1 MPTLKLEDGATIFIP
16 DESPETIKEYT
27 EAYNKTKQGETG
39 VLGDIGRG
47 LFLVGP
53 QKAVQGLAETGS
65 SIIDFIADTDLT
77 ADVKEHFDRVAYEKP
92 KTQAGE
98 IASFFGQFGIPG
110 LGAAGVLTRYGKAK
124 GTFNKAK
131 GALGFGVVDGA
142 VATDDT
148 VTISDLVLDSE
159 SDEERLARLDG
170 SEAAAK
176 RLLDKMNVAAEAS
189 AFVFGLPLALSGTK
203 AAAKKSVDL
212 VAPAASHIAKIGLSA
227 QGKLS
232 AKGLDE
238 SLLNTNR
245 TFYDR
250 LKNLFTFKR
259 DKPTVAVAKAMGAK
273 TATVLAAQDAVNDAF
288 QNIIRTVNKTNKGS
302 SSQTQKMQLARDIE
316 DYMFPRVKIDF
327 EFPNLSQTE
336 ARSAAKSLKEQAL
349 TRIKNLE
356 TDGGLYKGIDLPE
369 GLKISELLE
378 STRSEFDNLSNSVL
392 KAGDSTAD
400 EFTNLFINTE
410 LRDAIKENMGLYGT
424 RVYKAF
430 IDSGFKMDPKLKQE
444 AIEQIM
450 RTHGVDEQTAR
461 SALND
466 LVIPKAK
473 NKDAIGVESADAFVD
488 SLRVDKGILKGRN
501 LDSLEKVRKALGE
514 VAGYTQSTPE
524 AALNNTALM
533 ASLTAS
539 RLATLTAKSKVYDD
553 IFKLDKNAAA
563 LGEKKF
569 LRDQSYFDNKRIT
582 TSKEGNIN
590 VAFDTV
596 GPDDVPIK
604 FKQFNQEHGSL
615 NGKFIRA
622 DFFDAITRAS
632 SDIQANPLANLGW
645 YKPIIGIKSA
655 SQYGKTVLSPGA
667 QIRNFTS
674 IPFFA
679 LLNGNVGNTGRY
691 MDAVQ
696 TTFSGLINPKTKK
709 LNENILKELR
719 EEGLIQVGGGGRL
732 AEIRDLANLSFE
744 GTRGGTVL
752 SRVGNIPGIKQT
764 DKFLQKT
771 YSMTDNAARVFS
783 YMGEKK
789 RFLQAMKNN
798 TDGFVPVQA
807 VKNMTRY
814 ADLVELNAFGKPVIR
829 PSSII
834 NKFGDDGLEMFARAE
849 AGDIAQQTVQNYQ
862 RTMGFVDRLK
872 LAPVGNFVAF
882 PAEIFRNTGNA
893 VARGI
898 REVASENPEIQK
910 IGMRRLTGATFT
922 LGGTGYALERIGT
935 TLTGVDQEKVEAYKR
950 SYGMPWDKT
959 ATLIPVASD
968 KDGNPTQFFNFSY
981 MNPYDYLNRPVNR
994 VFMEV
999 AEGNR
1004 NEESLLRT
1012 FYDGTT
1018 GAIAELSNSFVEPAF
1033 SIQAVLDSANGRTA
1047 TGRRIWGESDTVGDR
1062 IAKSLLYVTEQ
1073 TLPSITPFTLASDL
1087 GTDGGIGVDVRPKD
1101 FPKAV
1106 FGLTGGKGE
1115 DLKTKAGQDLD
1126 VADTMVQAFSGFK
1139 VVKPQIDR
1147 TLLFRGFEASRE
1159 IRDATNQFNS
1169 YLRQFEPREAE
1180 QYLNAYINSNE
1191 KRFRT
1196 FRDLYTAIDD
1206 AKTLGL
1212 SEREIETQLKKAKV
1226 ANYKDVMR
1234 NRFRPIELNTDILR
1248 ASPAPQDIRTPINI
1262 IERDL
1267 RQQNLEGQFRDPRQ
1281 PNQSAGAQILRQ
1293 QELEKLVGG
1302 T

>member
-1 MPTLKLEDGATIFIP
+1 MPTLKLEDGATVFIP

-47 LFLVGP
+47 LFLTGP
-53 QKAVQGLAETGS
+53 QRAVQGLAETGS
-65 SIIDFIADTDLT
+65 SLIDFIADTDLT

-203 AAAKKSVDL
+203 AAAKKSIDF

-227 QGKLS
+227 QGKLT

-273 TATVLAAQDAVNDAF
+273 TSTVLAAQEAVNDAF
-288 QNIIRTVNKTNKGS
+288 QNIIRTVNQTNKGS
-302 SSQTQKMQLARDIE
+302 SSQTQKMQLARDVE
-316 DYMFPRVKIDF
+316 DYMFPRVKVDF

-336 ARSAAKSLKEQAL
+336 ARSAAKSLQQQAL

-356 TDGGLYKGIDLPE
+356 TDGGLYKGIDLKE

-378 STRSEFDNLSNSVL
+378 STRSQFNNLSNSVL
-392 KAGDSTAD
+392 KAGDSTSD
-400 EFTNLFINTE
+400 EFTNLFINAE
-410 LRDAIKENMGLYGT
+410 LRDAIKENMGLYGS

-430 IDSGFKMDPKLKQE
+430 IDGGFKMDPKLKQE

-450 RTHGVDEQTAR
+450 RQHGVDEQTAR

-466 LVIPKAK
+466 LVIPRAK

-569 LRDQSYFDNKRIT
+569 LRDKSYFDNKKIT
-582 TSKEGNIN
+582 TSKEGDIN

-615 NGKFIRA
+615 NGKFVRA

-632 SDIQANPLANLGW
+632 SDVQANPLANLGW
-645 YKPIIGIKSA
+645 YKPIIGVKSA
-655 SQYGKTVLSPGA
+655 AQYGKTVLSPGA

-719 EEGLIQVGGGGRL
+719 EEGLVQAGGGGRL
-732 AEIRDLANLSFE
+732 AEIKDLANLSFE
-744 GTRGGTVL
+744 GTRGGTIL
-752 SRVGNIPGIKQT
+752 SRAGNIPGIKQT

-771 YSMTDNAARVFS
+771 YAMTDNTARVFS
-783 YMGEKK
+783 YIGEKK

-807 VKNMTRY
+807 VKNMTKY
-814 ADLVELNAFGKPVIR
+814 ADLVELNAFGKPVIK

-862 RTMGFVDRLK
+862 RTMGFVDQLK

-893 VARGI
+893 VARAI

-910 IGMRRLTGATFT
+910 IGMRRLAGATFT

-981 MNPYDYLNRPVNR
+981 MNPYDYLNRPVNK
-994 VFMEV
+994 VFMEI

-1004 NEESLLRT
+1004 NEESLLKT
-1012 FYDGTT
+1012 FNDSAL
-1018 GAIAELSNSFVEPAF
+1018 GAVSELSNSFVDPAF
-1033 SIQAVLDSANGRTA
+1033 SIRAVVDSGYGRTA
-1047 TGRRIWGESDTVGDR
+1047 TGRRIWGEADTIGDR
-1062 IAKSLLYVTEQ
+1062 LAKSFLYVTEQ

-1087 GTDGGIGVDVRPKD
+1087 GTDGGIGVDIRPKN

-1106 FGLTGGKGE
+1106 FGLTGGEGE
-1115 DLKTKAGQDLD
+1115 NLKTKAGQDLD

-1234 NRFRPIELNTDILR
+1234 NRFRPIELNTDLLR
-1248 ASPAPQDIRTPINI
+1248 ASPAPQDIRTPINV
-1262 IERDL
+1262 IERDI
-1267 RQQNLEGQFRDPRQ
+1267 RQQNLEGQFRDPR
-1281 PNQSAGAQILRQ
+1281 NDQSPGAQILRQ

-1302 T
+1302 S

>member
-1 MPTLKLEDGATIFIP
+1 MPTLKLEDGATVFIP
-16 DESPETIKEYT
+16 DESPETIKKYT

-47 LFLVGP
+47 LFLTGP
-53 QKAVQGLAETGS
+53 QRAVQGLAETGS
-65 SIIDFIADTDLT
+65 SLIDFIADTDLT

-131 GALGFGVVDGA
+131 GALGFGAVDGA

-203 AAAKKSVDL
+203 AAAKKSIDF

-227 QGKLS
+227 QGKLT

-238 SLLNTNR
+238 SLLNTNK

-250 LKNLFTFKR
+250 LKNNFTFKR

-273 TATVLAAQDAVNDAF
+273 TATVLAAQEAVNDAF
-288 QNIIRTVNKTNKGS
+288 QNIIRTVNQTNKGS
-302 SSQTQKMQLARDIE
+302 SSQTQKMQLARDVE
-316 DYMFPRVKIDF
+316 DYMFPRVKVDF

-336 ARSAAKSLKEQAL
+336 ARSAAKSLQQQAL

-356 TDGGLYKGIDLPE
+356 TDGGLYKGIDLKE

-378 STRSEFDNLSNSVL
+378 STRGQFNNLSKSVL
-392 KAGDSTAD
+392 KAGDSTSD

-430 IDSGFKMDPKLKQE
+430 IDGGFKMDPKLKQE

-450 RTHGVDEQTAR
+450 RQHGVDEQTAR

-466 LVIPKAK
+466 LVIPRAK

-514 VAGYTQSTPE
+514 VAGYTQSKPE
-524 AALNNTALM
+524 DALNNTALM

-569 LRDQSYFDNKRIT
+569 LRDQSYFDSKRIT
-582 TSKEGNIN
+582 TSKEGDIN

-615 NGKFIRA
+615 NGKFVRA

-632 SDIQANPLANLGW
+632 SDFQANPLTNLGW
-645 YKPIIGIKSA
+645 YKPVIQIKSG

-667 QIRNFTS
+667 QTRNFTS
-674 IPFFA
+674 VPFFA

-696 TTFSGLINPKTKK
+696 TTFAGLIDPKTKTLK
-709 LNENILKELR
+709 KEILKELR
-719 EEGLIQVGGGGRL
+719 EEGLSQAGGGGRL

-744 GTRGGTVL
+744 GTRGGTIL

-771 YSMTDNAARVFS
+771 YAMTDNTARVFS

-807 VKNMTRY
+807 VKNMTKY

-862 RTMGFVDRLK
+862 RTMGFVDQLK

-893 VARGI
+893 VSRAI

-910 IGMRRLTGATFT
+910 IGMRRLAGATFT

-1004 NEESLLRT
+1004 NEESLLKT
-1012 FYDGTT
+1012 FNDSAL
-1018 GAIAELSNSFVEPAF
+1018 GAVSELSNSFVEPAF
-1033 SIQAVLDSANGRTA
+1033 SIRAVVDSGYGRTA
-1047 TGRRIWGESDTVGDR
+1047 TGRRIWGESDTIGDR
-1062 IAKSLLYVTEQ
+1062 LAKSFLYVTEQ

-1087 GTDGGIGVDVRPKD
+1087 GTDGGIGVDVRPKN

-1115 DLKTKAGQDLD
+1115 DLKTKSGQDLD
-1126 VADTMVQAFSGFK
+1126 VADTMVQAFTGFK

-1169 YLRQFEPREAE
+1169 YLRQFEPKEAE

-1226 ANYKDVMR
+1226 ANYRDVMR
-1234 NRFRPIELNTDILR
+1234 NRFRPIELNTDLLR
-1248 ASPAPQDIRTPINI
+1248 TSPAPQDIKTPINV
-1262 IERDL
+1262 IERDI
-1267 RQQNLEGQFRDPRQ
+1267 RQQNLEGQFRDPR
-1281 PNQSAGAQILRQ
+1281 NDQSPGAQILRQ

-1302 T
+1302 S

>member
-47 LFLVGP
+47 LFLTGP

-65 SIIDFIADTDLT
+65 SLIDFIADTDLT

-124 GTFNKAK
+124 Q
-131 GALGFGVVDGA
+131 ALGFGAVDGA

-238 SLLNTNR
+238 SLLNTNK

-288 QNIIRTVNKTNKGS
+288 QNIIGTINKTNKGS
-302 SSQTQKMQLARDIE
+302 SSQTQKMQLARDVE

-327 EFPNLSQTE
+327 ESPNLSQTQ
-336 ARSAAKSLKEQAL
+336 ARDAARNLQQEAL

-356 TDGGLYKGIDLPE
+356 TDGGLYKGIDLPK

-378 STRSEFDNLSNSVL
+378 STRSEFDNLSKSVL
-392 KAGDSTAD
+392 KAGDSTSD

-410 LRDAIKENMGLYGT
+410 LKDAIKENMGLYGT

-430 IDSGFKMDPKLKQE
+430 IDGGFKMDPKLKEE

-514 VAGYTQSTPE
+514 VAGYTQSKPE

-539 RLATLTAKSKVYDD
+539 KLATLTAKSKVYDD

-615 NGKFIRA
+615 NGKFVRA

-632 SDIQANPLANLGW
+632 SDFQANPLANLGW
-645 YKPIIGIKSA
+645 YKPIIQVKSA

-667 QIRNFTS
+667 QTRNFTS
-674 IPFFA
+674 VPFFA

-696 TTFSGLINPKTKK
+696 TTFAGLIDPKTKTLK
-709 LNENILKELR
+709 KEILKELR
-719 EEGLIQVGGGGRL
+719 EEGLNQAGGGGRL

-744 GTRGGTVL
+744 GTRGGTIL

-771 YSMTDNAARVFS
+771 YAMTDNAARVFS

-814 ADLVELNAFGKPVIR
+814 ADLVELNAFGKPVIK

-862 RTMGFVDRLK
+862 RTMGFVDKLK

-910 IGMRRLTGATFT
+910 IGMRRLAGATFT

-959 ATLIPVASD
+959 ATLVPVASD

-981 MNPYDYLNRPVNR
+981 MNPYDYLNRPVNK

-1018 GAIAELSNSFVEPAF
+1018 GAILELSNSFVEPAF

-1047 TGRRIWGESDTVGDR
+1047 TGRRIWGESDTTGDR

-1087 GTDGGIGVDVRPKD
+1087 GTDGGIGVDVRPKN

-1139 VVKPQIDR
+1139 IVRPQIDR

-1234 NRFRPIELNTDILR
+1234 NRFRPIELNTDVLR
-1248 ASPAPQDIRTPINI
+1248 ASPAPQDIRTPINV

-1281 PNQSAGAQILRQ
+1281 PNQNAGAQILRQ

>member
-47 LFLVGP
+47 LFLTGP
-53 QKAVQGLAETGS
+53 QRAVQGLAETGS
-65 SIIDFIADTDLT
+65 SFIDFIADTDLT

-124 GTFNKAK
+124 G
-131 GALGFGVVDGA
+131 ALGFGAVDGA

-159 SDEERLARLDG
+159 SDEERLARLNG

-203 AAAKKSVDL
+203 AAAKKSIDF

-227 QGKLS
+227 QGKLT

-250 LKNLFTFKR
+250 LKNNFTFKR

-273 TATVLAAQDAVNDAF
+273 TATVLAAQEAVNDAF
-288 QNIIRTVNKTNKGS
+288 QNIIRTVNQTNKGS

-316 DYMFPRVKIDF
+316 DYMFPRVKVDF

-336 ARSAAKSLKEQAL
+336 ARSAAKSLQQQAL

-356 TDGGLYKGIDLPE
+356 TDGGLYKGIDLKE

-378 STRSEFDNLSNSVL
+378 STRGQFNNLSKSVL
-392 KAGDSTAD
+392 KAGDSTSD

-410 LRDAIKENMGLYGT
+410 LRDAIKENMGLYGS

-450 RTHGVDEQTAR
+450 RQHGVDEQTAR

-466 LVIPKAK
+466 LVIPRAK

-569 LRDQSYFDNKRIT
+569 LRDQSYFDNKKIT
-582 TSKEGNIN
+582 TSKEGDINI
-590 VAFDTV
+590 AFDTV

-615 NGKFIRA
+615 NGKFVRA

-632 SDIQANPLANLGW
+632 SDFQANPLTNFGW
-645 YKPIIGIKSA
+645 YKPIIAVKSGA
-655 SQYGKTVLSPGA
+655 QYGKTVLSPGA
-667 QIRNFTS
+667 QTRNFTS

-691 MDAVQ
+691 LDAVQ
-696 TTFSGLINPKTKK
+696 TTFAGLIDPKTKTLK
-709 LNENILKELR
+709 KEILKELR
-719 EEGLIQVGGGGRL
+719 EEGLSQAGGGGRL

-744 GTRGGTVL
+744 GTRGSTIL

-771 YSMTDNAARVFS
+771 YAMTDNAARVFS

-814 ADLVELNAFGKPVIR
+814 ADLVELNAFGKPVIK

-862 RTMGFVDRLK
+862 RTMGFVDKLK

-893 VARGI
+893 VARAI
-898 REVASENPEIQK
+898 REVASDNPEIQK
-910 IGMRRLTGATFT
+910 IGMRRLAGATFT

-959 ATLIPVASD
+959 ATLVPVASD

-1004 NEESLLRT
+1004 NEESLLKT
-1012 FYDGTT
+1012 FNDSAL
-1018 GAIAELSNSFVEPAF
+1018 GAVSELSNSFVEPAF
-1033 SIQAVLDSANGRTA
+1033 SIQAVTDSAYGRTA
-1047 TGRRIWGESDTVGDR
+1047 TGRRIWGESDTIGDR
-1062 IAKSLLYVTEQ
+1062 LAKSFLYVTEQ

-1087 GTDGGIGVDVRPKD
+1087 GTDGGIGVDVRPKN

-1126 VADTMVQAFSGFK
+1126 VADTMVQAFTGFK

-1234 NRFRPIELNTDILR
+1234 NRFRPIELNVDVLR

-1262 IERDL
+1262 IERDI
-1267 RQQNLEGQFRDPRQ
+1267 RQQNLEGQFRDPRDD
-1281 PNQSAGAQILRQ
+1281 QSPRTQISPGAQILRQ

-1302 T
+1302 S

>member
-1 MPTLKLEDGATIFIP
+1 MPTLKLEDGATVFIP
-16 DESPETIKEYT
+16 DESPETIKKYT

-47 LFLVGP
+47 LFLTGP

-65 SIIDFIADTDLT
+65 SLIDFIADTDLT

-124 GTFNKAK
+124 Q
-131 GALGFGVVDGA
+131 ALGFGVVDGA

-203 AAAKKSVDL
+203 AAAKKSIDF
-212 VAPAASHIAKIGLSA
+212 VAPAASHIAKMGLNA

-232 AKGLDE
+232 SKGLDE
-238 SLLNTNR
+238 SLLNTNK
-245 TFYDR
+245 THYDT

-273 TATVLAAQDAVNDAF
+273 SATVLAAQDAVNDAF
-288 QNIIRTVNKTNKGS
+288 QNIIGTINKTNKGS
-302 SSQTQKMQLARDIE
+302 SSQTQKMQLARDVE
-316 DYMFPRVKIDF
+316 DYMFPRVKVDF
-327 EFPNLSQTE
+327 EFPNLSQTQ
-336 ARSAAKSLKEQAL
+336 ARDSARNLQQQAL

-356 TDGGLYKGIDLPE
+356 TDGGLYKGIDLPN

-378 STRSEFDNLSNSVL
+378 STRSQFDNLSKSVL

-400 EFTNLFINTE
+400 EFSNLFINTE
-410 LRDAIKENMGLYGT
+410 LRDAIKENMGLYGS

-430 IDSGFKMDPKLKQE
+430 IDGGFKMDPKLKQE
-444 AIEQIM
+444 AVEQIM
-450 RTHGVDEQTAR
+450 RQHGVDEQTAK
-461 SALND
+461 SAFND

-553 IFKLDKNAAA
+553 IFKLDKNAGA

-569 LRDQSYFDNKRIT
+569 LRDQSYFNSKKIT

-596 GPDDVPIK
+596 GPNDVPIK

-615 NGKFIRA
+615 NGKFVRA

-632 SDIQANPLANLGW
+632 SDVQANPLANLGW
-645 YKPIIGIKSA
+645 YKPIVGIKSA

-696 TTFSGLINPKTKK
+696 TTFAGLIDPKTKTLK
-709 LNENILKELR
+709 KEILKELR
-719 EEGLIQVGGGGRL
+719 EEGLNQAGGGGRL
-732 AEIRDLANLSFE
+732 SEIRDLANLSIE
-744 GTRGGTVL
+744 GATL

-771 YSMTDNAARVFS
+771 YAMTDNTARVFS

-798 TDGFVPVQA
+798 TDGFVPVEA

-814 ADLVELNAFGKPVIR
+814 ADLVELNAFGKPVIK

-849 AGDIAQQTVQNYQ
+849 ASDIAQQTVQNYQ
-862 RTMGFVDRLK
+862 RTLGFVDKLK

-893 VARGI
+893 VGRAI
-898 REVASENPEIQK
+898 KEVASDNPEIQK
-910 IGMRRLTGATFT
+910 IGMRRLAGATFT

-950 SYGMPWDKT
+950 SFGMPWDKT
-959 ATLIPVASD
+959 ATLVPIASD

-981 MNPYDYLNRPVNR
+981 MNPYDYLNRPVKR
-994 VFMEV
+994 VVAEV

-1004 NEESLLRT
+1004 NEESLLKT
-1012 FYDGTT
+1012 FYDGTS
-1018 GAIAELSNSFVEPAF
+1018 GALVELTSSFVEPAF
-1033 SIQAVLDSANGRTA
+1033 SLKAILDSRDGRTE
-1047 TGRRIWGESDTVGDR
+1047 TGRRVWGESDTVGDR
-1062 IAKSLLYVTEQ
+1062 ITKSLLYTTEQ
-1073 TLPSITPFTLASDL
+1073 ILPSITPFSLLSDL
-1087 GTDGGIGVDVRPKD
+1087 GSNNGMGIDIRPKD

-1106 FGLTGGKGE
+1106 FGLTGSKGE
-1115 DLKTKAGQDLD
+1115 DLKTKAGKDMD
-1126 VADTMVQAFSGFK
+1126 VADTLVQAFSGFK

-1147 TLLFRGFEASRE
+1147 TLLYRGFEASRE

-1206 AKTLGL
+1206 AKALGL
-1212 SEREIETQLKKAKV
+1212 SEKEIETQLKKSKV

-1234 NRFRPIELNTDILR
+1234 NRFRPIELNVDALR
-1248 ASPAPQDIRTPINI
+1248 ASPAPQNIRTPINVV
-1262 IERDL
+1262 ERDL
-1267 RQQNLEGQFRDPRQ
+1267 SEQNLEGQFRDPRDD
-1281 PNQSAGAQILRQ
+1281 QSQGSAILRQ
-1293 QELEKLVGG
+1293 QEIDKLLGKP
-1302 T
+1302 